1 VTASLRVDRGRV
13 TVSLRN
19 ETDAPVR
26 IPRAL
31 LAPAL
36 AFEVKGEDGSPVALG
51 PPPVPTPDVGADT
64 AIVDPGESLELD
76 YATSE
81 LFGGAPPAGRYR
93 VRFAVGDS
101 PPDGTRLESP
111 WVELGD

>member
-1 VTASLRVDRGRV
+1 VTASLKVERGRV

-19 ETDAPVR
+19 GTDAPVR

-31 LAPAL
+31 LAPSL
-36 AFEVKGEDGSPVALG
+36 AFEVRREDGSPLALG
-51 PPPVPTPDVGADT
+51 PPPVPPPDVGAET
-64 AIVDPGESLELD
+64 TVVDPGESLELD